1 MRRTIVLAA
10 GVMLAAASPLAAQQ
24 GKECD
29 DARTQTDMNLC
40 ATDHYQ
46 AADAEMNRAYA
57 RLRAAIDAE
66 ERAALLAAQ
75 RAWLRFRDAHC
86 AFEASG
92 FRGGSMERM
101 IHSNC
106 MADTTRER
114 TKQLKHA
121 LELAD
126 I

>member
-1 MRRTIVLAA
+1 MRGTIVLAA

-24 GKECD
+24 GECD
-29 DARTQTDMNLC
+29 DARTQSDMNLC
-40 ATDHYQ
+40 ATDRYQ

-57 RLRAAIDAE
+57 QLRAAIDAE
-66 ERAALLAAQ
+66 ERSALLDAQ

-86 AFEASG
+86 AFEAAG
-92 FRGGSMERM
+92 FRGGSMQPM
-101 IHSNC
+101 IEANC
-106 MADTTRER
+106 LAAVTRDR
-114 TKQLKHA
+114 TKQLKDA